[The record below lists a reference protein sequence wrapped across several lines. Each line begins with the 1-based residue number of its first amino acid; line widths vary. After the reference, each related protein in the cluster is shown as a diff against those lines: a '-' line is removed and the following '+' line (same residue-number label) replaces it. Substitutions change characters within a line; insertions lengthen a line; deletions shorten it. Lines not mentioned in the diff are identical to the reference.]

1 MMRIDVAQKAPSM
14 AFQQERTGR
23 QAALIGALGA
33 IIVFTA
39 LTRFALGLFTGGG
52 IVIAW
57 LLSWGI
63 GVWAAHFVSRNPTW
77 KEELSTALV
86 IALVVGFSTVAF
98 FKAWLWW

>member
-1 MMRIDVAQKAPSM
+1 MSVFVLVHARDEIVFWVMAQKAPSM
-14 AFQQERTGR
+14 AFQQERT
-23 QAALIGALGA
+23 
-33 IIVFTA
+33 
-39 LTRFALGLFTGGG
+39 LTRLALGLFTGGG

-63 GVWAAHFVSRNPTW
+63 GMWAAHFVSRNPTW